1 MTDPTIPPGQPQPPV
16 EPTQPPA
23 SPQQPPAPS
32 QPEPQQPVPPQ
43 YGQPTG
49 QFQQPQQYSPPQPQY
64 RPQYQPQ
71 PPQPQQPGQ
80 FQPPVEPGRYQ
91 QPAQP
96 QQYQQPGAY
105 QQQPTYLQTVPTAIY
120 QAPSQ
125 GGYAQYQGDA
135 QGQGARPMPQ
145 TSTRAV
151 WALVTGIIGLVI
163 SIFVGWGFPFSIA
176 AIVLGFISRRRE
188 TAGRG
193 FALTGII
200 TGFIGLALSAGWLT
214 YSIVTIIG
222 YLAS

>member
-16 EPTQPPA
+16 EPTQPPV
-23 SPQQPPAPS
+23 SPQQPPAPT

-64 RPQYQPQ
+64 Q
-71 PPQPQQPGQ
+71 PQPQQSGQ

-125 GGYAQYQGDA
+125 GGYAPYQGDA

-176 AIVLGFISRRRE
+176 AIVLGLISRRRE